1 MKFIHFS
8 DFHLGIQKGP
18 MDKNTRIHERILD
31 FIDVLE
37 SMIEFAENEDID
49 LAIFSGDAFHVSSPN
64 QTYLNMFAKTIER
77 LARQCV
83 VVMVIGNHDMPG
95 PVHKSSSV
103 DIFESLKID
112 NIIIGNHP
120 KVHNIETKDG
130 MVQVAVM
137 PYPLKPW
144 MSDWIDVPAN
154 EIEIGKETE
163 AIIQKLG
170 DEIDEEFPSILAAHI
185 TVSSAK
191 FASGQTLTLD
201 ANNAIVNIESLT
213 WPWDYVALGHIHIHQ
228 VLCDEPPVIY
238 AGSLERVD
246 FGDEGHAK
254 GFIFG
259 NIDEE
264 VNWEFI
270 EVDAR
275 EYVTISVDVSKLKDT
290 YMKKVLDEISKH
302 DVTDAVV
309 RIHIKV
315 KDFGKILN
323 ISEIHDALMDAGAF
337 FVQDINVKPI
347 ELITTPRLDH
357 LENPIQSYSPVELLD
372 IYFEDQNLEDDEID
386 ELLDL
391 AEDIIKEVDNG

>member
-8 DFHLGIQKGP
+8 DLHLGIQRGP
-18 MDKNTRIHERILD
+18 INKDTRIHERILD
-31 FIDVLE
+31 FMDVLE
-37 SMIEFAENEDID
+37 STIEFAETEDVD

-64 QTYLNMFAKTIER
+64 QTYLNMFAKAIER

-95 PVHKSSSV
+95 PTHKPSSV
-103 DIFESLKID
+103 DIFGSVKAD
-112 NIIIGNHP
+112 NIIIGNNP
-120 KVHNIETKDG
+120 KVYKVETKSG

-137 PYPLKPW
+137 PYPLKQW
-144 MSDWIDVPAN
+144 VLNWAN
-154 EIEIGKETE
+154 VSANKVDTGKEIGN
-163 AIIQKLG
+163 IIKKLG
-170 DEIDEEFPSILAAHI
+170 DEIDEELPSILAAHL

-191 FASGQTLTLD
+191 YASGQTLTFEGKD
-201 ANNAIVNIESLT
+201 AIVDIESLT

-246 FGDEGHAK
+246 FGDEGHPK

-259 NIDEE
+259 NIDDD
-264 VNWEFI
+264 VSWEFI

-275 EYVTISVDVSKLKDT
+275 EYVTISVDVSELKNK
-290 YMKKVLDEISKH
+290 YMQKVLDTISKY

-309 RIHIKV
+309 RINIKV

-323 ISEIHDALMDAGAF
+323 TSEIHDALMDAGAF
-337 FVQDINVKPI
+337 FIQSINVKPI
-347 ELITTPRLDH
+347 ELISTPRLD
-357 LENPIQSYSPVELLD
+357 LENPIQSYSPIDLVD
-372 IYFEDQNLEDDEID
+372 IYFEEQGFDDDEID
-386 ELLDL
+386 DLLDL
-391 AEDIIKEVDNG
+391 AEDIIEEVENG